1 MKRFLSIA
9 VVVLFAASAFATD
22 RFNQNPEQMALATT
36 GRIIRIDLKSG
47 TLKVRGAESQPSKN
61 APEIKESLWQRIGVK
76 MPNVRMPGRIAIA
89 LPGRAAKNSSKTVSE
104 TINPNEFLVVTTDDT
119 LFQDGSDPLQL
130 EDFRVGETVSIHGV
144 LNGTTLKASRIA
156 KWD

>member
-1 MKRFLSIA
+1 MKRLLSIA
-9 VVVLFAASAFATD
+9 VPVLFAASAFATD
-22 RFNQNPEQMALATT
+22 SFNKSLEQMKLATT
-36 GRIIRIDLKSG
+36 GRIMRIDLKSG
-47 TLKVRGAESQPSKN
+47 TLKVRGAESPLPKN
-61 APEIKESLWQRIGVK
+61 VPEIKESLWQRIGVK
-76 MPNVRMPGRIAIA
+76 MPSVRMPGLIAIA
-89 LPGRAAKNSSKTVSE
+89 LPGRNAKISSRPPD

-130 EDFRVGETVSIHGV
+130 EDFHVGETISIHGV

>member
-1 MKRFLSIA
+1 MKRLLSIA
-9 VVVLFAASAFATD
+9 ALVLLPASAFATE
-22 RFNQNPEQMALATT
+22 RFNNSPEQMELATT
-36 GRIIRIDLKSG
+36 GRIVRIDQKSG
-47 TLKVRGAESQPSKN
+47 TLKVRGPESQPQKN

-76 MPNVRMPGRIAIA
+76 MPSVRMPGLIAIA
-89 LPGRAAKNSSKTVSE
+89 LPGRNAKISSRPPD

-130 EDFRVGETVSIHGV
+130 EDFQLGETISIHGV
-144 LNGTTLKASRIA
+144 LNGTTLKASIIA

>member
-22 RFNQNPEQMALATT
+22 RFNPNPEQMALATT

-61 APEIKESLWQRIGVK
+61 VPEIKESLWQRIGVK
-76 MPNVRMPGRIAIA
+76 MPTVRMPSLIAIA
-89 LPGRAAKNSSKTVSE
+89 LPGRASKISSRSASE
-104 TINPNEFLVVTTDDT
+104 TINPNEFLVITTDDT
-119 LFQDGSDPLQL
+119 LFQDGSEPLRL
-130 EDFRVGETVSIHGV
+130 EDFRVGEIISIHGA
-144 LNGTTLKASRIA
+144 LNGTTLTASRIA

>member
-1 MKRFLSIA
+1 MKRLLIIA
-9 VVVLFAASAFATD
+9 VLLAFAASGFATD
-22 RFNQNPEQMALATT
+22 RFNQYPERMALATT

-47 TLKVRGAESQPSKN
+47 TLKVRGAESQPTKSV
-61 APEIKESLWQRIGVK
+61 PEIKESLWQRIGVK
-76 MPNVRMPGRIAIA
+76 MPNVRMPARIAIA
-89 LPGRAAKNSSKTVSE
+89 LPGHASKVSSSKPD

-119 LFQDGSDPLQL
+119 LFQDGSDPLRL

-144 LNGTTLKASRIA
+144 INGTTLKASRIA

>member
-1 MKRFLSIA
+1 MKRFLSI
-9 VVVLFAASAFATD
+9 VVLVLFAASAFATD
-22 RFNQNPEQMALATT
+22 RFNISPEQMALATT

-47 TLKVRGAESQPSKN
+47 TLRVRGAESQAPKN
-61 APEIKESLWQRIGVK
+61 VPEIKESLWQRIGVR
-76 MPNVRMPGRIAIA
+76 MPSVRMPGLIAIA
-89 LPGRAAKNSSKTVSE
+89 LPGRTSKISPKPD

-130 EDFRVGETVSIHGV
+130 DDFHVGETISIHGV

>member
-1 MKRFLSIA
+1 MKSLPSIA
-9 VVVLFAASAFATD
+9 VLMLFAASAFATD
-22 RFNQNPEQMALATT
+22 RFNQSPEQMALATT
-36 GRIIRIDLKSG
+36 GRILRVDLKSG
-47 TLKVRGAESQPSKN
+47 TLKVRGAESQSSKN
-61 APEIKESLWQRIGVK
+61 APEIKESLWQRIGVR

-89 LPGRAAKNSSKTVSE
+89 LPGRNSKISSKSASE

-119 LFQDGSDPLQL
+119 LFQDGSDPLRL
-130 EDFRVGETVSIHGV
+130 EDFHVGETISIHGS

>member
-1 MKRFLSIA
+1 MKRLLSIA
-9 VVVLFAASAFATD
+9 VLLAFAASGFATD
-22 RFNQNPEQMALATT
+22 RFNQYPGRMALATT

-47 TLKVRGAESQPSKN
+47 TLKVRGAESQSPKN
-61 APEIKESLWQRIGVK
+61 APEIKESLWQRIGVR

-89 LPGRAAKNSSKTVSE
+89 LPGHASKVSSKPD

-119 LFQDGSDPLQL
+119 LFQDGSDRLRL
-130 EDFRVGETVSIHGV
+130 EDFRAGETVSIHGV